1 MCMALVT
8 LTTLIQNARRKADM
22 IGSTFVSDAE
32 VTDYINKSIGELYDI
47 LVGAYGED
55 YFVSSA
61 TFTSTGATS
70 YVIASSPVSISN
82 FYKLKGIDIN
92 DGGQWMSLRSFMFNE
107 RNRRQPTASG
117 SVYDNYRYRIAGDS
131 IHFEQNN
138 PPPTGTQFK
147 VWYIPL
153 PTALSSGSDTFNGQ
167 NSWDEYV
174 ALDVGIKCLI
184 KEESDTRAL
193 ENQLRQ
199 MDGELELMKE
209 QRDASMAQQVVDMD
223 VVDRYTIF

>member
-1 MCMALVT
+1 MALVT

-184 KEESDTRAL
+184 KEESDIS
-193 ENQLRQ
+193 
-199 MDGELELMKE
+199 ELMRQKMDCQKRIIE
-209 QRDASMAQQVVDMD
+209 MAPNRDVGEPQRVTD
-223 VVDRYTIF
+223 VEATRDREDFWY